1 MNARTKACA
10 IRPEV
15 KKRVEERDGH
25 ACIFC
30 QKPGRGEAHVIPRSH
45 GGLGIEQNLVT
56 VCRPC
61 HDLMDNTLSRSD
73 YQQKA
78 IEHLKAFY
86 PGWTEDKVIYKK
98 GIKTKRFEGWTN
110 KNLVN
115 NSKAY
120 IEERENRLETKPN
133 GIVFFEGDL

>member
-25 ACIFC
+25 ACIYC
-30 QKPGRGEAHVIPRSH
+30 HKSGRGEAHVVPRSH
-45 GGLGIEQNLVT
+45 GGLGIEQNLIT

-61 HDLMDNTLSRSD
+61 HDLLDNTLSRRQYLQIAID
-73 YQQKA
+73 Y
-78 IEHLKAFY
+78 LKAFY
-86 PGWTEDKVIYKK
+86 PDWSEDKVIYQK
-98 GIKTKRFEGWTN
+98 GIKTKHFKDWTN

-120 IEERENRLETKPN
+120 LKERENRLQTKPN
-133 GIVFFEGDL
+133 GITFLEGD